1 MGHGRRFN
9 ACLAAAAATVG
20 LAVPAVASARGPE
33 VRDRVWATTPPG
45 AMRIAAEAPGR
56 TYLTASAD
64 AEPVQVLRSSAP
76 DPVADQALVD
86 FLGTLLHGRELGA
99 LRVHVAAPAEINEIC
114 GGGRVVAC
122 YALGANRM
130 YVPDR
135 AVEGASLEYVLA
147 HEYGHH
153 IAASRSNAPWD
164 AADMGPKYW
173 ASAMRICRYVRERRL
188 FPGNQGAHYLD
199 DPGEGFADSYAH
211 ISQPSIP
218 WQFNTL
224 MRPNDAAFSAIRRD
238 VLRPWAG
245 ARKRTFHG
253 RLGRER
259 RTRTFRLRLR
269 LDGDVQV
276 ALRGRR
282 GLRAQVE
289 LRARNFATAD
299 TLGAG
304 LRRGFGVEWC
314 RRQRVEHVSVIVR
327 RRAGAGPFALR
338 VSWPG

>member
-1 MGHGRRFN
+1 M
-9 ACLAAAAATVG
+9 
-20 LAVPAVASARGPE
+20 
-33 VRDRVWATTPPG
+33 
-45 AMRIAAEAPGR
+45 MRIAAEADGA

-64 AEPVQVLRSSAP
+64 AQSVQVFRSSPP
-76 DPVADQALVD
+76 DPGADQALVD

-122 YALGANRM
+122 YALGASRM

-135 AVEGASLEYVLA
+135 AVEGTSLEYVLA

-153 IAASRSNAPWD
+153 LAASRSNEPWD
-164 AADMGPKYW
+164 AADWGPKYW
-173 ASAMRICRYVRERRL
+173 ASAMRVCTHVREGEL

-211 ISQPSIP
+211 ISHPSVP
-218 WQFNTL
+218 WQFNAL
-224 MRPNDAAFSAIRRD
+224 MRPSDAGFSAIRRD

-245 ARKRTFHG
+245 PRKRTFHG
-253 RLGRER
+253 RLGPNRQVH
-259 RTRTFRLRLR
+259 TFRLRLR
-269 LDGDVQV
+269 LDGNVQV

-289 LRARNFATAD
+289 LRARSFATAE

-304 LRRGFGVEWC
+304 RRRGFGVEWC
-314 RRQRVEHVSVIVR
+314 RRQRVERVSVIVR